1 MNKVRKN
8 FLINK
13 NLVEKLQSEKNKS
26 ELINDLLS
34 RYFENKSEIEIETNT
49 LFSNIESAIISI
61 QKSFSNF
68 EIVIKNLQEK
78 ITNVET
84 KNDNYKKIEDAK
96 FKFIDEKIN
105 TIIPNV
111 KKSLEFLDKD
121 LRLNAM
127 GFNTLYANNYLSKDE
142 RNKMNDNLI
151 RMINIVSTFLQ
162 NNKIN

>member
-13 NLVEKLQSEKNKS
+13 NLVEKMQSEKNKS
-26 ELINDLLS
+26 ES
-34 RYFENKSEIEIETNT
+34 EIETNE
-49 LFSNIESAIISI
+49 LFSNIECAIINI
-61 QKSFSNF
+61 QKSFSNL
-68 EIVIKNLQEK
+68 ETIVKNMQEK
-78 ITNVET
+78 IIDIEI
-84 KNDNYKKIEDAK
+84 KNDSYKKTEDAK
-96 FKFIDEKIN
+96 FQFIDEKIN

-121 LRLNAM
+121 LRINAM
-127 GFNTLYANNYLSKDE
+127 GFNAQYANNYLSKDE

-162 NNKIN
+162 QNKIN